1 MSAAPCVLAIVREP
15 AEFARLAAE
24 LSAAGIQVNRAQNLL
39 DALLHQVAFSA
50 PLVICDTD
58 GVDWRAALAVFRCLP
73 TAAIVFLARLAD
85 EPLWLEM
92 LNAGAFDL
100 LPKPYDRRELT
111 RIIARVFQQGGPAKT
126 GHVA

>member
-1 MSAAPCVLAIVREP
+1 MSAAPCVLAIVGEP

-24 LSAAGIQVNRAQNLL
+24 LSAAGFQVNRAQNLL
-39 DALLHQVAFSA
+39 DALLHHLAFSA
-50 PLVICDTD
+50 RLVICDTD
-58 GVDWRAALAVFRCLP
+58 CVDWKAALFVFRSVP

-111 RIIARVFQQGGPAKT
+111 RIIDRVFQQGGPAKT

>member
-1 MSAAPCVLAIVREP
+1 MNAGPCVLAIVREP

-50 PLVICDTD
+50 RLVICDTD
-58 GVDWRAALAVFRCLP
+58 CVDWKAALTVFRCLP
-73 TAAIVFLARLAD
+73 AAAIVFLARLAD

-111 RIIARVFQQGGPAKT
+111 RITARVFQPGGPAKT

>member
-1 MSAAPCVLAIVREP
+1 MSTAPCVLAIVGEP

-39 DALLHQVAFSA
+39 DALLHQLAFSA

-58 GVDWRAALAVFRCLP
+58 GVDWRAALFVFRCLP

-100 LPKPYDRRELT
+100 LPKPYDHRELT